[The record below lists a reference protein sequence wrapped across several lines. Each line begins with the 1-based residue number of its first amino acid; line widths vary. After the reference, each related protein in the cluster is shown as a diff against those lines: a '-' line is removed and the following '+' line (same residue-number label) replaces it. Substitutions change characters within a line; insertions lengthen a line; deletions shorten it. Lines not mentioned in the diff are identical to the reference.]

1 MSTFI
6 EGTTDCAILYLY
18 VDPNE
23 TELVNLYTEQIDK
36 HNAAVLSDPYP
47 NSGFDL
53 LCPRSETFNSYHAKM
68 IDYRVKAEMRIYNV
82 SKDSWKSTGFYM
94 YPRSSIS
101 KTPLLLANHVG
112 IIDSG
117 YRGWLMGAFRLIG
130 LSPSIYTVEQS
141 TRLLQI
147 CSPDLRPI
155 YVKLVQESFFEETV
169 RGEGGFG
176 STGV

>member
-1 MSTFI
+1 MSNFVG
-6 EGTTDCAILYLY
+6 GTTDYAILYLY
-18 VDPNE
+18 VDPDDL
-23 TELVNLYTEQIDK
+23 ELVNEYVAHVDK
-36 HNAAVLSDPYP
+36 HNSSILSDPYP
-47 NSGFDL
+47 NAGFDL
-53 LCPRSETFNSYHAKM
+53 ISPREETFNSQNAKLV
-68 IDYRVKAEMRIYNV
+68 DYRIKTEMRIYQD
-82 SKDSWKSTGFYM
+82 SKDSWKTTGFYV

-117 YRGWLMGAFRLIG
+117 YRGWIKGAFRLVG
-130 LSPSIYTVEQS
+130 LSPAIYTVEKS
-141 TRLLQI
+141 TKLLQI

-155 YVKLVQESFFEETV
+155 MVKLVQESFFENTN

>member
-1 MSTFI
+1 MSVFAG
-6 EGTTDCAILYLY
+6 GTTDHAMLYLY
-18 VDPNE
+18 IDGEDNE
-23 TELVNLYTEQIDK
+23 LISMYSAQIEK
-36 HNAAVLSDPYP
+36 HNSAVISDPYP
-47 NSGFDL
+47 NAGFDL
-53 LCPRSETFNSYHAKM
+53 LCPRDETFHSCNSKM
-68 IDYRVKAEMRIYNV
+68 IDYRVKAEMRIYNA
-82 SKDSWKSTGFYM
+82 SKESWTTTGFYM

-130 LSPSIYTVEQS
+130 LSPPIYSVDKY

-155 YVKLVQESFFEETV
+155 YVKLVQEPFFEETA
-169 RGEGGFG
+169 RGGGGFG